1 MIIMIILIFDLD
13 YNFFNQQGG
22 YYICLHQLYIL
33 TVELHQLSTD
43 LSRVR
48 VGVGFSQIDVTF
60 QLFYNISDISNVL

>member
-1 MIIMIILIFDLD
+1 MIILIFDLD
-13 YNFFNQQGG
+13 YNFFKQQGG

-60 QLFYNISDISNVL
+60 QSFYNISDISNVL